1 MISFLGNVYNHTVD
15 RISGQV
21 STYAPGLIAGLLI
34 VLVAYLLAKLVRWI
48 LSRVF
53 KGIAFDRFLRQSGLF
68 SMLDRSGK
76 THAVEIVA
84 NAAFWLILLAGIL
97 TGISA
102 FDTQLTTR
110 ITETAVFLAP
120 KILAAALIIIAGIWF
135 GRYLGRH
142 TLVWAVNEGISS
154 SRKLATAVRVLVVFV
169 AVAAAADYLNFARYV
184 FLASLILVLGGIILA
199 ASLSVGL
206 CGHDFLRRYMQER
219 PERSE
224 DKDEMSLWK
233 HL

>member
-1 MISFLGNVYNHTVD
+1 MIDFLESVYNHTVE

-34 VLVAYLLAKLVRWI
+34 VLIAYILAKLVRWLLRRI
-48 LSRVF
+48 F
-53 KGIAFDRFLRQSGLF
+53 KGIAFDRFLRQSGLV

-84 NAAFWLILLAGIL
+84 GSAFWLIFLAGVL

-110 ITETAVFLAP
+110 ITEAAVFLAP
-120 KILAAALIIIAGIWF
+120 KLFAAGLIILAGIWF

-142 TLVWAVNEGISS
+142 TLVWAVNEGIPS

-169 AVAAAADYLNFARYV
+169 SVAAAADYLNFARYV

-206 CGHDFLRRYMQER
+206 CGRDYLKRYMQER
-219 PERSE
+219 PEKPE